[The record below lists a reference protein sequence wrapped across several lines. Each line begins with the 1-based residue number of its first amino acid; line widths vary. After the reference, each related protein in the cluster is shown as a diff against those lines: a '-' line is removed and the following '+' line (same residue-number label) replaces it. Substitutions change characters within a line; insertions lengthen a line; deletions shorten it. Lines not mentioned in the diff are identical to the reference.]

1 MSLDYRDVLGEGGLI
16 SRKMPNYESRAEQME
31 LAGAVDA
38 AIRSGRHLV
47 AEAGTGVGKSFA
59 YLVPAILHAVEDQN
73 EPELL
78 APESGGPAPRRVV
91 ISTHTIALQEQLFDK
106 DIPFLNSILPYEFS
120 SVLVKGR
127 SNYLCLRRLHAAES
141 RSNSLLSTDEEIEE
155 LKRIAEWSRSTDDGS
170 LSDLNPQP
178 AGPIWDEVSCE
189 QGNCMGRQCKHYK
202 QCFYQAAR
210 RRVERAS
217 IIVVNHALLF
227 SDLAVRSAGGSI
239 LPQYDVLVFDEAHTM
254 EQTAGDHLGI
264 SVSQG
269 QITYLLNRLWNARTQ
284 KGLLALSAKKLA
296 VSGGLTV
303 SAPLFKEAVSKARS
317 LVEESVIRA
326 EETFDDL
333 KEWLYARPGSNGRV
347 TEPGIIRR
355 NLEESLTL
363 LAGALYGVIS
373 VLSGA
378 EQKMEL
384 TSARQ
389 RVLSLKGE
397 LTAWINQEDSEMVY
411 WLEKIQRRR
420 GETVR
425 MLAAPV
431 NVGMLL
437 RESLF
442 SKVKTVVM
450 TSATLA
456 APTNRSLRAGTPPAP
471 FDYFLSRIGLTGALT
486 LLVGSPFRYQENVTL
501 IVPKNMPSPREG
513 NDASNAVFYDA
524 LLKYIQET
532 DGGAF
537 VLFTSYSLL
546 TRTADALVGRLAR
559 LDYPLITQGKGMSRS
574 QMVENFKTDIHSVLF
589 GTDSFWQGVD
599 VPGSA
604 LRNVIITQLPFSVPT
619 HPLTQA
625 RCEAIQLAGG
635 NSFYEYSVPEAVIK
649 LKQGFGR
656 LVRTAADR
664 GIVVIMDSRVLSKS
678 YGKTFLRALPDC
690 RFRQD

>member
-16 SRKMPNYESRAEQME
+16 SRKMLNYESRSEQME
-31 LAGAVDA
+31 LAEAVNT
-38 AIRSGRHLV
+38 AIRTGRHLA

-59 YLVPAILHAVEDQN
+59 YLVPAILYAVEDQN
-73 EPELL
+73 HPELPAL
-78 APESGGPAPRRVV
+78 ESDGPAPRRVV
-91 ISTHTIALQEQLFDK
+91 ISTHTIALQEQLFNK
-106 DIPFLNSILPYEFS
+106 DIPFLNSILPFEFS

-127 SNYLCLRRLHAAES
+127 GNYLCQRRFHAAEK
-141 RSNSLLSTDEEIEE
+141 RSNSLLSTDEENEE
-155 LKRIAEWSRSTDDGS
+155 FKRVAEWSRSTDDGS

-178 AGPIWDEVSCE
+178 MKTVWDEVCCE
-189 QGNCMGRQCKHYK
+189 PGNCMGRSCEYYK
-202 QCFYQAAR
+202 NCFYQTAR

-217 IIVVNHALLF
+217 LLVVNHALLF
-227 SDLAVRSAGGSI
+227 SDLAVRNAGGSI
-239 LPQYDVLVFDEAHTM
+239 LPPYDILIFDEAHTM
-254 EQTAGDHLGI
+254 EQTAGNHLGI

-269 QITYLLNRLWNARTQ
+269 QIIYLLNRLWNPRTK
-284 KGLLALSAKKLA
+284 KGLLALSPKKMSSKGEIS
-296 VSGGLTV
+296 VSPGV
-303 SAPLFKEAVSKARS
+303 FKEAVNKAHE

-333 KEWLYARPGSNGRV
+333 KKWLDDRPGSNGRV

-355 NLEESLTL
+355 NLEESLTRL
-363 LAGALYGVIS
+363 GDALHRVIS
-373 VLSGA
+373 ILSGA
-378 EQKMEL
+378 EQKTEL
-384 TSARQ
+384 NSARQ

-397 LTAWINQEDSEMVY
+397 LAAWISQDDSEMVY

-420 GETVR
+420 GATVN

-431 NVGMLL
+431 NVGTLL

-442 SKVKTVVM
+442 AKTKTVIM

-456 APTNRSLRAGTPPAP
+456 APTSHSLRTGGSPAP
-471 FDYFLSRIGLTGALT
+471 FDYFLSRIGLSGALT
-486 LLVGSPFRYQENVTL
+486 LLVGSPFRYKENVTL

-513 NDASNAVFYDA
+513 NGVSNAVFYDA

-537 VLFTSYSLL
+537 VLFTSYALM
-546 TRTADALVGRLAR
+546 TRAADALVGRLAR
-559 LDYPLITQGKGMSRS
+559 LEYPLITQGKGISRS
-574 QMVENFKTDIHSVLF
+574 QMVENFKQDIHSVLF

-656 LVRTAADR
+656 LIRTAEDR